1 MLAVKLPPLPSH
13 KTLRRR
19 VTSVCCWNCHRRQLF
34 IVHASQASVN
44 VGKTRSGDVSIGFKL
59 EDSTQAMRANCYGDK
74 ISRFL
79 RLDVGRFNSMAHQ
92 GSLRTHIEQLF
103 EGKLTLIH
111 ATSAILLVFLA
122 CPNAY
127 QFSLSPTYI
136 CPSGS
141 HSGDKN

>member
-19 VTSVCCWNCHRRQLF
+19 VASVCCWNYHRRQLF
-34 IVHASQASVN
+34 IVHASLASVN
-44 VGKTRSGDVSIGFKL
+44 VGKNRSGDVPIGFKL
-59 EDSTQAMRANCYGDK
+59 EDSTQTMWANCCGDK
-74 ISRFL
+74 TSRFL

-92 GSLRTHIEQLF
+92 GGLRTQIEQLF
-103 EGKLTLIH
+103 EGKVTLIH
-111 ATSAILLVFLA
+111 ATSAILIVFLA

-127 QFSLSPTYI
+127 QFSSSPTYR